1 MMIHPKLSCNSGVVY
16 LIDCLLNWTLF
27 CQNPGFGT
35 LRFGPLRI
43 FSIWWNFKYIFL
55 SSRYID
61 SGHYCLHRCWR
72 PKAGS
77 IPRFG
82 WNTFVTE
89 IMLFEGDNVSRNG
102 TPQTSP
108 LGTNYHQ
115 NSHILC
121 SECLL
126 RNIYTALEHLV
137 SLMSRE
143 RQLTCA
149 AKKVG
154 FWKQERLP

>member
-1 MMIHPKLSCNSGVVY
+1 MI
-16 LIDCLLNWTLF
+16 LF
-27 CQNPGFGT
+27 FEVGQ
-35 LRFGPLRI
+35 
-43 FSIWWNFKYIFL
+43 FS
-55 SSRYID
+55 
-61 SGHYCLHRCWR
+61 
-72 PKAGS
+72 
-77 IPRFG
+77 
-82 WNTFVTE
+82 E
-89 IMLFEGDNVSRNG
+89 ERNA
-102 TPQTSP
+102 TTSP

-115 NSHILC
+115 NLQILC